1 MNKVKIPPHLEHVAA
16 LPYEMKMVNYTALQQ
31 SSTAGLRRD
40 SEFQT
45 VGPAEEKA

>member
-1 MNKVKIPPHLEHVAA
+1 
-16 LPYEMKMVNYTALQQ
+16 MKMLNYTALQQ

-45 VGPAEEKA
+45 VGPAEEKAWEPNVLWGTVSYI